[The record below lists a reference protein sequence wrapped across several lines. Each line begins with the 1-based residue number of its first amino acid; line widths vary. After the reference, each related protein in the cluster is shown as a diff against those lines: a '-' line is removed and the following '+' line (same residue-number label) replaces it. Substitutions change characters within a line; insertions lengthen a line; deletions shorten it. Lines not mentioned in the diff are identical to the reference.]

1 MTGGPALFTWFIF
14 VGPIC
19 PGGIPEH
26 CRIGAA
32 AATAAAYGDPLDH
45 AAGTIPAW
53 SWLSAATLGVL
64 CTGIAFV
71 MYYRLVARI
80 GANRTSTVTYLI
92 PVFGVGWAWWLL
104 DEPVTWSMA
113 VAGAIILG
121 SVALS
126 QRGDS
131 R

>member
-1 MTGGPALFTWFIF
+1 M
-14 VGPIC
+14 
-19 PGGIPEH
+19 
-26 CRIGAA
+26 
-32 AATAAAYGDPLDH
+32 
-45 AAGTIPAW
+45 
-53 SWLSAATLGVL
+53 SAATLGVL